1 MSSTVKTDVKISAFS
16 LKDPQGT
23 FLVFETTHLTM
34 KAEKIL
40 KAEGIPFRLFP
51 KPRSVISECGII
63 VKVLEENLARAS
75 QVCKD
80 KGLTIKDILSIK

>member
-1 MSSTVKTDVKISAFS
+1 MSSTDKIDEGVSAS
-16 LKDPQGT
+16 LLKDPKGT

-63 VKVLEENLARAS
+63 VKVLEEDLARAS
-75 QVCKD
+75 QVCKGE
-80 KGLTIKDILSIK
+80 GLTMKDILSIK

>member
-1 MSSTVKTDVKISAFS
+1 MNSTAKSGKKGAAAI
-16 LKDPQGT
+16 LREPQGT

-40 KAEGIPFRLFP
+40 KDEGVPFRLFP

-63 VKVLEENLARAS
+63 VKVLEEDLARI
-75 QVCKD
+75 
-80 KGLTIKDILSIK
+80 KGLCEKEGLKFKYVSAI